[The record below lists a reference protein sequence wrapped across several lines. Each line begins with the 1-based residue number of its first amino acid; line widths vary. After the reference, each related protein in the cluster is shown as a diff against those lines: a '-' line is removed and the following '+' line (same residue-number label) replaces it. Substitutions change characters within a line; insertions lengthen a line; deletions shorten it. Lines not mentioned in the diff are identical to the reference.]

1 MGVEAAGP
9 LKLIW
14 VMPAEQGGPMYT
26 GAQISL
32 YPMSNAFVDIII
44 DAIEALS
51 PWRERLKMETD
62 DLSTVLIGP
71 PEALIGG
78 MRDLFVKAAAGGTH
92 CVLHATLSRGCPGG
106 PQLPGNDGD
115 AQSLAVGSLEV
126 RKAKA
131 QAAVS
136 KAVQTG
142 QPVTAQF
149 ALYVMGEGEHM
160 REIMGCIDFLKG
172 SGVFDREK
180 NFVTKLRGDAG
191 PVFTTLGEA
200 LYRFGPTEGHVTLD
214 LTVAANSPTKG

>member
-1 MGVEAAGP
+1 
-9 LKLIW
+9 
-14 VMPAEQGGPMYT
+14 MYT

-32 YPMSNAFVDIII
+32 YPMSGDFVGIITG
-44 DAIEALS
+44 AIEALE
-51 PWRERLKMETD
+51 PYRDRLKTETD

-106 PQLPGNDGD
+106 PQLPENDAGPE
-115 AQSLAVGSLEV
+115 SLAIGPLEE

-131 QAAVS
+131 QAAVVR
-136 KAVQTG
+136 ALQTG
-142 QPVTAQF
+142 QSVTAQF

-191 PVFTTLGEA
+191 PVFATLGEA
-200 LYRFGPTEGHVTLD
+200 LYRFGPQEGHVTLD
-214 LTVAANSPTKG
+214 LTVSANSPTRS